1 MSKDK
6 EDFYLE
12 NWEKSMKD
20 WLLDPAT
27 VQLDE
32 QEFRVDFLDTT
43 ESFIVEIETENI
55 CPEELIIMKKD
66 TQLVVSI
73 VLKDENKV
81 RKRSICFPF
90 CLKQRAI
97 TYSIEHHTIEINV
110 PKKEC
115 SIPSSFVIR
124 VQGLSND

>member
-12 NWEKSMKD
+12 NWEENMKD

-43 ESFIVEIETENI
+43 ETFIVEIETENI
-55 CPEELIIMKKD
+55 CPEELIIKKKD
-66 TQLVVSI
+66 TQLLVSI
-73 VLKDENKV
+73 MLKDEKKI
-81 RKRSICFPF
+81 RRRSIRFPF

-115 SIPSSFVIR
+115 PSPSSFVIR

>member
-12 NWEKSMKD
+12 KWEESMKD

-55 CPEELIIMKKD
+55 CPEELIIKKKD
-66 TQLVVSI
+66 TQLLVLI
-73 VLKDENKV
+73 MLKDESKL
-81 RKRSICFPF
+81 RKRSIRFPF

-97 TYSIEHHTIEINV
+97 TYSIEHHTIEISV
-110 PKKEC
+110 PKKAC
-115 SIPSSFVIR
+115 STPSSIVIR
-124 VQGLSND
+124 VQGLSSE

>member
-12 NWEKSMKD
+12 KWEESMRD

-55 CPEELIIMKKD
+55 CPEELIIKKKD
-66 TQLVVSI
+66 TQLLVLI
-73 VLKDENKV
+73 MLKDESKI
-81 RKRSICFPF
+81 RKRSIRFPF

-110 PKKEC
+110 PKKAC
-115 SIPSSFVIR
+115 STPSSIVIR
-124 VQGLSND
+124 VQGLSSE

>member
-6 EDFYLE
+6 DDFYLE
-12 NWEKSMKD
+12 NWEESMKD

-43 ESFIVEIETENI
+43 ESFILEIETENI
-55 CPEELIIMKKD
+55 CPEELIIKKKD
-66 TQLVVSI
+66 TQLLVSI
-73 VLKDENKV
+73 MLKDECKI
-81 RKRSICFPF
+81 RKRSIRFPF

-115 SIPSSFVIR
+115 STPSSYVIR
-124 VQGLSND
+124 VQGLSNE